1 MGDNHVVE
9 EGGILDTVARQ
20 ARVARDTSNR
30 PRPLPDSDWS
40 LAETRRDMLLA
51 HWPVALDDLARLLP
65 PDLPVETFDGEAWLG
80 LIACRVEGFRARGLP
95 PLPGLSSGPQLEV
108 ATYVNLDDHAGL
120 WFFSVERPG
129 ALLVEVAKRSHR
141 LPAYKARVSSE
152 RVGEEIRF
160 EVEREGSVFRAR
172 YAPSGESRPP
182 RPGTLESFLLDRFS
196 LYTADGGRLYRA
208 ELHRSP
214 SRVQQAAAVVEV
226 ATIGPVPLQGTPL
239 CLFAAVEDVL
249 VWPLEEL

>member
-1 MGDNHVVE
+1 MGDNHVVG
-9 EGGILDTVARQ
+9 EGGILDAVARQ
-20 ARVARDTSNR
+20 ARVVRDASNR
-30 PRPLPDSDWS
+30 PRPLPDSDWA

-65 PDLPVETFDGEAWLG
+65 PDLPVDTFDGEVWLG
-80 LIACRVEGFRARGLP
+80 LIACRLEGIRARGLP

-108 ATYVNLDDHAGL
+108 ATYVTLDDQPGL
-120 WFFSVERPG
+120 WFFSVERPRT
-129 ALLVEVAKRSHR
+129 LLVEVAKRSHR
-141 LPAYKARVSSE
+141 LPAYKARVSLE
-152 RVGEEIRF
+152 RVDEEIRF
-160 EVEREGSVFRAR
+160 EAERDGGLFRAR
-172 YAPSGESRPP
+172 YGPLGESRPI
-182 RPGTLESFLLDRFS
+182 RPGTLESFLVDRFA

-214 SRVQQAAAVVEV
+214 SRLQQADAAVEV
-226 ATIGPVPLQGTPL
+226 ATIGPVPLQGAPL